1 MSYIVYMHENKEN
14 HKKYIGITKQS
25 LKKRSRKGEGYKG
38 CSKFYSA
45 IQKYGWNNF
54 KHIILFRGLTKEEAE
69 QKEIEL
75 IKEYNTQI
83 DGYNIANGGSAS
95 VMTEETKEKLSRA
108 NSNNNRSIAFN
119 LPSGKTIIFKDIKEA
134 VERTKLDKKYI
145 KDCCDGVIKSP
156 KGGFRYYL

>member
-14 HKKYIGITKQS
+14 HKKYIGITSQS

-83 DGYNIANGGSAS
+83 DGYNIANGGSVNA
-95 VMTEETKEKLSRA
+95 MTEETKAKISRA
-108 NSNNNRSIAFN
+108 KNNNNRRIAFD
-119 LPSGKTIIFKDIKEA
+119 LPSGAVRVFENINEA
-134 VERTKLDKKYI
+134 VARTRLDKQYI
-145 KDCCDGVIKSP
+145 KDCCDGVRKSP
-156 KGGFRYYL
+156 MGGFRYY